1 MLVIPLIMS
10 QIVSSACRKALEAL
24 NMATTANWTRLLLE
38 REGPI
43 ATVTLNRPEVLHALD
58 ATMFDELEHAFH
70 ELAADSTIRVIL
82 LTGSGERAFAAG
94 ADIRALTETD
104 STSGRRVSARGQ
116 AVMLGIE
123 RCGKPVIACING
135 VALGGGCE
143 LALSCTF
150 RIASERA
157 KLGLPELR
165 LGLIP
170 GYGGTQRLPRLI
182 GKSSALKLML
192 TGVPVDAAEA
202 LRLGLVDEVVPA
214 ADLMTRAHTLAES
227 IAAMAP
233 LAISAVLQAVTRG
246 EGLPLEDALAVE
258 SDIFGELC
266 GTADKRE
273 GLHAFLEKRPANWTG
288 K

>member
-1 MLVIPLIMS
+1 MS
-10 QIVSSACRKALEAL
+10 NQEEA
-24 NMATTANWTRLLLE
+24 ANWTRLKLE
-38 REGPI
+38 RDGAI
-43 ATVTLNRPEVLHALD
+43 ATVTLHRPEVLHALD
-58 ATMFDELEHAFH
+58 AMMFDELERAFQ
-70 ELAADSTIRVIL
+70 ELAADNAIRVIL
-82 LTGSGERAFAAG
+82 LTGSGDRAFAAG

-104 STSGRRVSARGQ
+104 AVSGRGVSERGQ
-116 AVMLGIE
+116 QVFLGIE
-123 RCGKPVIACING
+123 RCGKPVIACVNG

-150 RIASERA
+150 RIASDRA

-182 GKSSALKLML
+182 GRSAALKLIL
-192 TGVPVDAAEA
+192 TGAAVDAAEA

-214 ADLMTRAHTLAES
+214 AELMPRASAIAQS

-233 LAISAVLQAVTRG
+233 LAISAAIEAVTGG
-246 EGLPLEDALAVE
+246 EGKPMETAMPLEAE
-258 SDIFGELC
+258 IFGRLC

-273 GLHAFLEKRPANWTG
+273 GLIAFLEKRSAGWTG
-288 K
+288 T